1 MKKVGFVM
9 VISAFLLVGCGTK
22 GNKAEESKA
31 ASSSETQTMTNSSSS
46 VKQASSQT
54 QSTTTN
60 SQSVAK
66 NTNTTQ
72 NETTSAST
80 TISSTTAETM
90 VTPNPL
96 SGYTNDQI
104 EYARVWLA
112 VMGTHYKTDLAS
124 GNFKLHVSHSAAG
137 AAVNPYDSTSLT
149 FPTETVTL
157 SGEYGYQ
164 SLVVY
169 SSNHNGTITC
179 YPVPSH
185 FQGDPRDQ
193 AAVKKQEQEI
203 LDQATIVSIPTGNP
217 EDVKELI
224 AVQVVD
230 N

>member
-46 VKQASSQT
+46 AKQASSQT

-80 TISSTTAETM
+80 TISSTTETI
-90 VTPNPL
+90 TPDPL

>member
-1 MKKVGFVM
+1 M
-9 VISAFLLVGCGTK
+9 
-22 GNKAEESKA
+22 
-31 ASSSETQTMTNSSSS
+31 
-46 VKQASSQT
+46 
-54 QSTTTN
+54 
-60 SQSVAK
+60 
-66 NTNTTQ
+66 
-72 NETTSAST
+72 
-80 TISSTTAETM
+80 
-90 VTPNPL
+90 
-96 SGYTNDQI
+96 
-104 EYARVWLA
+104 
-112 VMGTHYKTDLAS
+112 
-124 GNFKLHVSHSAAG
+124 SHSAAG

-193 AAVKKQEQEI
+193 AVVKKQEQEI

>member
-46 VKQASSQT
+46 AKQASSQT

-80 TISSTTAETM
+80 TINSTTETM
-90 VTPNPL
+90 VTPDPL